1 MPIENNTTAL
11 LVMDVQKSTLK
22 SLKDPNYYL
31 HGIARALKAAR
42 SHNIPVIY
50 CVIGFREGYPEVHPD
65 NKAFAAI
72 KAAGSPLD
80 KHEAYQIPESVGPKE
95 GELIITKKRF
105 SAFTGSDLE
114 VILRSKKINHL
125 VLTGISS
132 SGVVL
137 STLREAADK
146 DFKLSVLVDGCEDR
160 DDQIHEF
167 LMTKIFPRQASICLI
182 DDWSDQLNELAG

>member
-1 MPIENNTTAL
+1 MPLENNKTAL
-11 LVMDVQKSTLK
+11 IVMDVQKSTLQ

-42 SHNIPVIY
+42 SHGIPVIY
-50 CVIGFREGYPEVHPD
+50 SVIGFREGYPEVHPD
-65 NKAFAAI
+65 NKAFAGI

-80 KHEAYQIPESVGPKE
+80 KTAAYQIPDSIGPKSD
-95 GELIITKKRF
+95 ELVVTKKRF

-114 VILRSKKINHL
+114 VILRSKQINHL
-125 VLTGISS
+125 ILAGIST

-146 DFKLSVLVDGCEDR
+146 DFKLTVLVDGCEDR

-167 LMTKIFPRQASICLI
+167 LMTKIFPRQAAIQLI
-182 DDWSDQLNELAG
+182 DDWSDQLG